1 MARPCLVV
9 PLLLVGLSV
18 AGCSSLVPVAA
29 PQPANV
35 QKAAKTGSVPQQR
48 LVSGVPEQVRQ
59 RLGRK
64 LKSSRFRLDS
74 AQDTALRVSLQAD
87 PQRYV
92 DCGDVVVP
100 AGAGRPAS
108 RFPAALASHSYLLPL
123 NQRVYGVTRKLQL
136 QASAELELQPQSTA
150 QTLVAVRVVY
160 LLKRQQKAVADG
172 VTPIQTSDE
181 LQFAGGES
189 ATFPNAPTRCAANGR
204 LEDELL
210 DLAG

>member
-1 MARPCLVV
+1 MSRPCLVA
-9 PLLLVGLSV
+9 PLLLAGLSV
-18 AGCSSLVPVAA
+18 AGCSGLAPVAT

-35 QKAAKTGSVPQQR
+35 QKAAKTGDIPLQR
-48 LVSGVPEQVRQ
+48 LVAGTPEQVQQ

-64 LKSSRFRLDS
+64 LKATRFRLES
-74 AQDTALRVSLQAD
+74 AKDGALRVSLQAD

-92 DCGDVVVP
+92 DCGEVVVP

-136 QASAELELQPQSTA
+136 QATAELALQPQPAA
-150 QTLVAVRVVY
+150 QTQVEVRVAY

-172 VTPIQTSDE
+172 VAPIQTSDE
-181 LQFAGGES
+181 LQFASGES
-189 ATFPNAPTRCAANGR
+189 ATFPNAPTKCAANGR

-210 DLAG
+210 DLAS